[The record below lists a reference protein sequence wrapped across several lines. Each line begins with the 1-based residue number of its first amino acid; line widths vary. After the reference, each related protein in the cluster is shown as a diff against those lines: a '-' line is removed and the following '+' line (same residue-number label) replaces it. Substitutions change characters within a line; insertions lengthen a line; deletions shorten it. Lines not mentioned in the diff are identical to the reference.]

1 MLKYALF
8 DLDGTISK
16 SGIGIKN
23 SIRYALKKFGI
34 KKASEDKLSLMIGPP
49 LVDGF
54 MEFFGF
60 SKDDAITA
68 TAYYREYYSTKGKFE
83 TEIYDGVLELLRYL
97 KESGVKLIVC
107 TSKPQGYT
115 EEILAHF
122 GLDKY
127 FHHVLGA
134 TLDGKLGEKDEIIA
148 LAIEKFGI
156 EKDSAVMIGD
166 RKFDIEGA
174 TKNGIKGIGVSY
186 GYGSEDELKNANAFA
201 LAKSALELK
210 EILYSL

>member
-23 SIRYALKKFGI
+23 SIRYALKKMGVSSFDEG
-34 KKASEDKLSLMIGPP
+34 KLDFMIGPP

-54 MEFFGF
+54 MQYFGLT
-60 SKDDAITA
+60 KEGAITA
-68 TAYYREYYSTKGKFE
+68 TAYYREYYGVKGKFE
-83 TEIYDGVLELLRYL
+83 TEIYDGILDLLREL
-97 KESGVKLIVC
+97 GKAGVKLIVC
-107 TSKPQGYT
+107 TSKPQGFT

-122 GLDKY
+122 GLDKI
-127 FHHVLGA
+127 FHHVQGA

-148 LAIEKFGI
+148 LAIKKFGV

-174 TKNGIKGIGVSY
+174 TKNGIKGVGVSY
-186 GYGSEDELKNANAFA
+186 GYGTLEELIDAGAFA
-201 LAKSALELK
+201 VAKSALQLK

>member
-23 SIRYALKKFGI
+23 SIRYALNKFGVS
-34 KKASEDKLSLMIGPP
+34 AFDEGKLDFMIGPP

-54 MEFFGF
+54 MQYFGL
-60 SKDDAITA
+60 SKEDAITT
-68 TAYYREYYSTKGKFE
+68 TAYYREYYSVKGKFE
-83 TEIYDGVLELLRYL
+83 TEIYDGVKELLKDL
-97 KESGVKLIVC
+97 KERGVKLIVC
-107 TSKPQGYT
+107 TSKPQGFT
-115 EEILAHF
+115 EEILTHF
-122 GLDKY
+122 GLDKI

-156 EKDSAVMIGD
+156 EKDSAVMVGD

-174 TKNGIKGIGVSY
+174 NKNGIKGVGVSY
-186 GYGSEDELKNANAFA
+186 GYGTRTELTNAGAFA
-201 LAKSALELK
+201 VAKSAVELK